1 MAIKAI
7 LFYDPECGV
16 PCDDAFESIKKVT
29 GVGEIERMDIT
40 EGLKKYEL
48 GDPEG
53 VPFIAFISEATGKC
67 INKAFFHD
75 ENGNLVIQRYPSIAD
90 KKIEATRR

>member
-7 LFYDPECGV
+7 LFDDPECGKI
-16 PCDDAFESIKKVT
+16 CSEALEAMKKVT
-29 GVGEIERMDIT
+29 GEGEIERMDIT
-40 EGLKKYEL
+40 EGLKKYDL

-53 VPFIAFISEATGKC
+53 VPFIGFISEATGKC

-75 ENGNLVIQRYPSIAD
+75 EEGKVVLQKYPSVA
-90 KKIEATRR
+90 EVG